1 MNSHYL
7 PLVANHLWQSTL
19 FAGVAWLLT
28 LALRNNRA
36 RVRHWVWLAASCKF
50 LVPLSALIAL
60 GGHMQWR
67 SVPEA
72 AQSSIVIAIDEV
84 SRPFTA
90 PVLPSRQDASP
101 LSPSRLYDVL
111 WAVWGFGFLG
121 ISGAWWIR
129 WRRIRDA
136 VHAGLPL
143 PLEIPVPA
151 ICSPVLVEPAIFGV
165 VRPVLLLPEGIF
177 DRLTPAQL
185 DSIVAHELCHVR
197 HRDNF
202 MAAVHMFVET
212 VFWFHPLVWWVG
224 KHIVAERER
233 ACDEEVLRLGSD
245 PRIYAEGI
253 LNVCKFYFEAP
264 VVCVSGVTGS
274 DLKKRIG
281 QIMAHRVGR
290 ELDPMRKSLLMALGI
305 IAVLGPIAIG
315 TLYAPVVRAQSQE
328 TSAPTMAFEVASIK
342 RNKTGGQPRLRY
354 GPAGIDFANVPL
366 IWIIGEA
373 YQVPYARIS
382 SSDAHISDLF
392 FSPSGTTYFYD
403 IAARAG
409 HAVPK
414 QEIRSM
420 LRNLLENR
428 FKLALHHEP
437 KVVPVYKLVIAKGGP
452 RLRESAADGEPAG
465 ALSLNG
471 FVCQNLEMARFAS
484 MLSVRMDRPVVDM
497 TGLQG
502 SYDFALKSNLPTEA
516 EKAALSE
523 WFSAA
528 IFTDIQ
534 RQLGLQLQADKAP
547 VDYLVVD
554 RVEQPSEN

>member
-19 FAGVAWLLT
+19 LAGVAWLLT

-60 GGHMQWR
+60 GGHVQWR
-67 SVPEA
+67 SVSEA
-72 AQSSIVIAIDEV
+72 THSNIAMALDEV

-90 PVLPSRQDASP
+90 PVLPSRQDT
-101 LSPSRLYDVL
+101 LSLSRSHLYNAL
-111 WAVWGFGFLG
+111 WTVWALGFLG

-129 WRRIRDA
+129 WWRIRDA
-136 VHAGLPL
+136 VHAGLRL

-165 VRPVLLLPEGIF
+165 VRPVLLLPEGVF
-177 DRLTPAQL
+177 HRLTPAQL

-202 MAAVHMFVET
+202 VAAVHMFVET
-212 VFWFHPLVWWVG
+212 VFWFHPVVWWVG
-224 KHIVAERER
+224 KRMVAERER

-245 PRIYAEGI
+245 PRVYAEGI

-264 VVCVSGVTGS
+264 VACVSGVTGS

-290 ELDPMRKSLLMALGI
+290 KLDPMRKLLLMAVGM

-315 TLYAPVVRAQSQE
+315 TVYVPRVRAQSQE
-328 TSAPTMAFEVASIK
+328 TSAPMMTFEVASIK
-342 RNKTGGQPRLRY
+342 RNKTGGPPRLRY
-354 GPAGIDFANVPL
+354 GSAGIDFANVPL

-392 FSPSGTTYFYD
+392 FSPAGTTYLYD

-409 HAVPK
+409 RAVSK
-414 QEIRSM
+414 QEIRLM
-420 LRNLLENR
+420 LRTLLEDR
-428 FKLALHHEP
+428 FKLSLHHEP

-452 RLRESAADGEPAG
+452 KLRESATDGEPAG

-484 MLSVRMDRPVVDM
+484 MLSVRMDRPVVDL
-497 TGLQG
+497 TGLKG

-534 RQLGLQLQADKAP
+534 RQLGLQLEADKAP